1 MPRQISRK
9 ISLLALA
16 AIAFTAF
23 TAPTHANVVIDS
35 FDVNQSITA
44 PPTTFGFVDGPTS
57 SIIGGQRDAT
67 VSRSGGATSVQ
78 FESNLNIPG
87 ALLFSTNFSASGI
100 AVIQYDGAD
109 NSSAFNPTGLGGIDV
124 TQSGVNKGVS
134 ITGGADLPGATILFE
149 LFTNATQFSSFLFAT
164 PVDGSGLTTSFI
176 PFTSFTGTADPT
188 NLGAL
193 RVTLTNPTNADVA
206 LQLTAFTPPL
216 AIVPEPSALGLVV
229 TAGLSGLFFTRR
241 RRRAG

>member
-1 MPRQISRK
+1 MTRQISRK

-16 AIAFTAF
+16 AIAFT
-23 TAPTHANVVIDS
+23 TPTQANVVIDG
-35 FDVNQSITA
+35 FDVIQSITA

-57 SIIGGQRDAT
+57 SIIGGQRDVT
-67 VSRSGGATSVQ
+67 VSRTSGPQNVQ
-78 FESNLNIPG
+78 FATNIVPSV
-87 ALLFSTNFSASGI
+87 LLFSTDFGTSGL
-100 AVIQYDGAD
+100 AVIQYDGVD

-124 TQSGVNKGVS
+124 TQSGANKGLS
-134 ITGGADLPGATILFE
+134 ITGGADQAGVSTILFE
-149 LFTNATQFSSFLFAT
+149 LFTNATQSSSFLFT
-164 PVDGSGLTTSFI
+164 MPLDLTGSTTSFI

-188 NLGAL
+188 HLGAV
-193 RVTLTNPTNADVA
+193 RITLTNPNSADSA

-216 AIVPEPSALGLVV
+216 GTTVPEPSALGLVA